1 MLHQA
6 KVDQTT
12 EVVKQLEEELKE
24 LGNIDEI
31 EAEKLRLNGE
41 MKENRNLLHD
51 FSVSISFIF
60 PSFYTHVRSQSNEKK
75 MVSELNTL
83 NKIIEN
89 YQNSIAQEAAKLRE
103 DKQAQR
109 EERERKMQAARE
121 EVMQLEGSIRDINE
135 NIRGAETDRNGVID
149 EWNKLDKQRAAL
161 VQKMQDCGDQHENV
175 QRQMQ
180 NRLNA
185 YGRKLPEVL
194 ARIRNERWHGD
205 VPIGPIGDFVSL
217 KDLQWQ
223 FLMRAQ
229 LGNLMTAFAVTNARD
244 RPLLKRILNESNKY
258 VVLWIYV
265 PNPRG

>member
-121 EVMQLEGSIRDINE
+121 EVI
-135 NIRGAETDRNGVID
+135 
-149 EWNKLDKQRAAL
+149 
-161 VQKMQDCGDQHENV
+161 
-175 QRQMQ
+175 
-180 NRLNA
+180 
-185 YGRKLPEVL
+185 
-194 ARIRNERWHGD
+194 
-205 VPIGPIGDFVSL
+205 
-217 KDLQWQ
+217 
-223 FLMRAQ
+223 
-229 LGNLMTAFAVTNARD
+229 
-244 RPLLKRILNESNKY
+244 
-258 VVLWIYV
+258 
-265 PNPRG
+265 